1 MKIVVLTKR
10 DVAYKGAQHLR
21 LLPLDYSASSE
32 LDQLLNTH
40 DFGTTDD
47 IQLPSEIEVLFK
59 KNAKPN
65 LQLLLQCDIPGVIGL
80 QEITNLSRHFE
91 SPGMEVELKRA
102 RYQML
107 ADIARERFASSSS

>member
-1 MKIVVLTKR
+1 M
-10 DVAYKGAQHLR
+10 
-21 LLPLDYSASSE
+21 DYAESPE

-40 DFGTTDD
+40 EFSTTDE
-47 IQLPSEIEVLFK
+47 IQLPSEIQDMFK
-59 KNAKPN
+59 QDTKPN

-80 QEITNLSRHFE
+80 QEITNLSHHFE

-107 ADIARERFASSSS
+107 ADIARERFASSSSSSSS